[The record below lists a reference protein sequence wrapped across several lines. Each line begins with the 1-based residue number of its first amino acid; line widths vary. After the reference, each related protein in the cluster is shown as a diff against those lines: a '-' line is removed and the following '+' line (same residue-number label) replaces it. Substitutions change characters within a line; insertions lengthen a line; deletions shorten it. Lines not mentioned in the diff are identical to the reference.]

1 MENDQPKIL
10 DISWSTIL
18 KITIAF
24 LIFYISYL
32 MRDILVWVIFAVIIS
47 VLFNP
52 AIDFL
57 RRFMPRM
64 LAAVLVY
71 VTIFGLLAVLI
82 YMVAPIFVSEIQQ
95 FSQLFPVYFERVSP
109 IFKGLGVEAFD
120 SFDQFTTSME
130 NWLVGASANIFS
142 ALGSIFGGIFSA
154 ITIFSI
160 ALFLSL
166 EEKGMERIIG
176 LFFSKKYEAFV
187 LGLWSKSQQ
196 KVSGWFGTRILGC
209 LFVGLMT
216 FAACY
221 ILNIKYAI
229 SFAFLAG
236 VLNIIPI
243 IGPVITGVVIAMVVA
258 MTSWLKAAFFLA
270 AFIVIQQIEGNILT
284 PVLTKKFIGLP
295 PALVIVS
302 LLVGGKLWGIMGAI
316 LAIPLAGIFFEFIG
330 DFLRRRK
337 EEKTVIL

>member
-1 MENDQPKIL
+1 MDNEQSKFL
-10 DISWSTIL
+10 DISWGTIS
-18 KITIAF
+18 KIAIAF
-24 LIFYISYL
+24 FVFYILYL
-32 MRDILVWVIFAVIIS
+32 LKDVLVWVIFAVIIS

-57 RRFMPRM
+57 KRFMPRV
-64 LAAVLVY
+64 LAAVFVY
-71 VTIFGLLAVLI
+71 VTLLGLLAVLI

-95 FSQLFPVYFERVSP
+95 FSESFPIYFEKVSP
-109 IFKGLGVEAFD
+109 IFKGLGIEAFD
-120 SFDQFTTSME
+120 SLDKFTKSIE
-130 NWLVGASANIFS
+130 GWLIGASTNIFS
-142 ALGSIFGGIFSA
+142 ALGSVFGGIFA
-154 ITIFSI
+154 TITIFSI
-160 ALFLSL
+160 ALFFSL
-166 EEKGMERIIG
+166 EEKGMERVIG

-187 LGLWSKSQQ
+187 LNLWSKSQQ

-221 ILNIKYAI
+221 VLNIRYGI
-229 SFAFLAG
+229 SFGFLAG

-243 IGPVITGVVIAMVVA
+243 IGPVITGALIAMVVGL
-258 MTSWLKAAFFLA
+258 TSWLKAAFFLV

-295 PALVIVS
+295 PVLVIVS

-316 LAIPLAGIFFEFIG
+316 LAIPLSGIFFEFIK
-330 DFLRRRK
+330 DFLKRKK